1 MDLSDT
7 FIQADGTLVHFTLL
21 LRTWNLQ
28 GALLINYLLQIV
40 DRFDFIYD
48 RELTS
53 DRESM

>member
-7 FIQADGTLVHFTLL
+7 FIQVDGTLVHFTLL
-21 LRTWNLQ
+21 LRTCNLQ